1 MPAQQ
6 APHAALTG
14 GRDWDTIEAMLRR
27 EQIGYVLAL
36 LMDMAVM
43 ATFLFA
49 VPRRA
54 ADAGMDAVRLGWLS
68 GVFFITYAVVS
79 PLVGKLSDRFGRKRF
94 MVAGMMVAGVLMWAC
109 AYETR
114 FEVLLALCG
123 AAGAAAALFWPTL
136 IAWFSEG
143 RRGAALVSVLGIYCI
158 SWNIG
163 LSVGSVGS
171 GKLYEMDPWWSFA
184 AFGSITVAAPLL
196 LLLRTRVAAGDDNAM
211 PVPVGRTTAL
221 HFMWAGWLVNLT
233 VLLGLGAVQAMFPQ
247 LAAHLDV
254 SPSLHGQLFGASRAA
269 AVAAFLVMGWSHW
282 WHHRTWPLLAIYV
295 AGVIG
300 ALTIA
305 YTSNVTLFL
314 VGFVVLGFINGAVYL
329 ASIFY
334 AMEAFEGKAAGA
346 GWTEM
351 VLGAGSFLGPVAA
364 GFVGDAWGL
373 RAPYFFA
380 AILFVAG
387 AVVQVGLDFAGRRR

>member
-1 MPAQQ
+1 
-6 APHAALTG
+6 LTRTG
-14 GRDWDTIEAMLRR
+14 ASRTIIAMFRR
-27 EQIGYVLAL
+27 EQIGYALAL
-36 LMDMAVM
+36 LMDMCMM
-43 ATFLFA
+43 ATLFFA

-68 GVFFITYAVVS
+68 GVFFVVYAVVS
-79 PLVGKLSDRFGRKRF
+79 PLAGKLSDRFGRMPF
-94 MVAGMMVAGVLMWAC
+94 MVGGLVVAGGLMWAC

-114 FEVLLALCG
+114 FAVLLVLCG
-123 AAGAAAALFWPTL
+123 ATGAAAAIFWPTL

-143 RRGAALVSVLGIYCI
+143 RRGAALVRVLGVYCI

-163 LSVGSVGS
+163 LGIGSVGS
-171 GKLYEMDPWWSFA
+171 GELYEADPWWSFA
-184 AFGSITVAAPLL
+184 VFGSITLAAPLL

-211 PVPVGRTTAL
+211 PVPVGRATAL
-221 HFMWAGWLVNLT
+221 RFMWAGWLANLT
-233 VLLGLGAVQAMFPQ
+233 VLLGFGAVQAMFPQ
-247 LAAHLDV
+247 LATHLGV
-254 SPSLHGQLFGASRAA
+254 SPSLHGQLFGASRGA
-269 AVAAFLVMGWSHW
+269 AVVAFLVMGWSHA
-282 WHHRTWPLLAIYV
+282 WHHRTWPLVAGYV
-295 AGVIG
+295 AGVAG
-300 ALTIA
+300 AMAIA
-305 YTSNVTLFL
+305 LTSNVPLFFT
-314 VGFVVLGFINGAVYL
+314 GFIVLGFINGAVYL

-380 AILFVAG
+380 AVLFVAG
-387 AVVQVGLDFAGRRR
+387 AVAQVGLDFAARRR